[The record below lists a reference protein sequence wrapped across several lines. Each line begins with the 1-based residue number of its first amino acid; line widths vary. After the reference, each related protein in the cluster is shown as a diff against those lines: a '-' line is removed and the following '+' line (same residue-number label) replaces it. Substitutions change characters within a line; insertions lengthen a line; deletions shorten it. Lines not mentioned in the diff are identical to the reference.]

1 MVFPKSHLTPTGN
14 RTARKS
20 KAVSLCAVW
29 ALLLAQGLA
38 LPVLGQDPPKDSL
51 PVVTNK
57 ARVVITSDPGGS
69 SITLNDQR
77 SGETTPAVLD
87 LNPGHYF
94 MTVNT
99 EGYQPLSHEMSVVA
113 GEHLELQF
121 ILIETPPEPPTDEE
135 LRALAPPFGADD
147 PNSAYWAE
155 AKPRHLENDSC
166 LECHPSILKLH
177 AAGEHRTL
185 ACEDCHSALSDH
197 VTDNKVTGTMQ
208 VVRGV
213 GIQGLCMTC
222 HDRDNRNPTRQPA
235 RTVILSRHLQ
245 ELRVRPV
252 NRCEDCHHVHDPQK
266 WVHEAREMVGLP
278 EMMATMPL
286 MEEKLAWEKKDK
298 YHSMA
303 ETFFVFPLAPGVL
316 GMLASDGDGEF
327 PSEVLLIS
335 GLVLIGGSYL
345 LGEYFYSRELKKI
358 RATNDERRAVNL
370 RVKNHNKLVKEA
382 MANHEKAV
390 EIWISNSEGR
400 GMVVIKGQ

>member
-1 MVFPKSHLTPTGN
+1 MVFPTPTHTSLRH
-14 RTARKS
+14 RTARES
-20 KAVSLCAVW
+20 KAVTLCAVW
-29 ALLLAQGLA
+29 ALLLVQGFAIPAQGQDSLDGG
-38 LPVLGQDPPKDSL
+38 LPVASH
-51 PVVTNK
+51 K
-57 ARVVITSDPGGS
+57 ARVIITSDPGES

-77 SGETTPAVLD
+77 VDMTTPAELD

-113 GEHLELQF
+113 GEHMELKF
-121 ILIETPPEPPTDEE
+121 ILIATPPEPPTPEE

-147 PNSAYWAE
+147 PNSEYWAD

-166 LECHPSILKLH
+166 LDCHPSILKLH

-185 ACEDCHSALSDH
+185 ACEDCHSSLSDH
-197 VTDNKVTGTMQ
+197 VTDDKVTGTMQ
-208 VVRGV
+208 VVSGV

-222 HDRDNRNPTRQPA
+222 HDRDNRNKKREPA
-235 RTVILSRHLQ
+235 RTIVLRQHLQ

-252 NRCEDCHHVHDPQK
+252 NRCEDCHHVHDPMK
-266 WVHEAREMVGLP
+266 WTHEAREMVGLP
-278 EMMATMPL
+278 EMMASMPL
-286 MEEKLAWEKKDK
+286 MEEKLAWEKKEK

-316 GMLASDGDGEF
+316 GMLASDGDGQF

-335 GLVLIGGSYL
+335 GAILIGGSYL

-370 RVKNHNKLVKEA
+370 RVKNHNLLVKEA
-382 MANHEKAV
+382 MADHEKAV
-390 EIWISNSEGR
+390 EVWIVNSEGR
-400 GMVVIKGQ
+400 GMVVIQGQ